1 MRCQNDFGLSLT
13 TMNGKGKNKK
23 ISILGCGWLGLPL
36 AKTLIS
42 KGWQVKGSTTT
53 AHKLQVLQDAGIE
66 PFLIQAETGNAQPNP
81 NFFESGF
88 LLLNIP
94 PGRKKTPN
102 FYLSKMQS
110 LLPYIEASSI
120 RKVIFVSSTSV
131 YGDVCREV
139 TEADEPDHQSE
150 LLEAEMLFLSDKNL
164 CTTIIRFGGLFG
176 ADRNPGRFFHG
187 KNSIPNGL
195 APVNLIHLSDCLGLI
210 EAVLDQ
216 QKFPAIYNA
225 VAPSHP
231 TKKEFYT
238 KAIMKSG
245 LAAPDFAEEKTEWK
259 IINPKKIMV
268 DLDYRFQYPDLLA
281 CLDDPNA
288 F

>member
-1 MRCQNDFGLSLT
+1 VPKQFWFIFAE
-13 TMNGKGKNKK
+13 MNGEVRNKK

-36 AKTLIS
+36 AKKLVA

-53 AHKLQVLQDAGIE
+53 AEKLELLEETGID
-66 PFLIQAETGNAQPNP
+66 PFLIDVETGKEQYNP
-81 NFFESGF
+81 HFFDSDF
-88 LLLNIP
+88 LMLNIP
-94 PGRKKTPN
+94 PGHKKKPN

-139 TEADEPDHQSE
+139 TEADEPDIHSE
-150 LLEAEMLFLSDKNL
+150 LLQAEMLFLSAKNL
-164 CTTIIRFGGLFG
+164 QTTVVRFGGLFG
-176 ADRNPGRFFHG
+176 PNRNPGRFFRD

-195 APVNLIHLSDCLGLI
+195 APVNLIHLQDCLGLI

-216 QKFPAIYNA
+216 QKFPAVYNA

-238 KAIMKSG
+238 KAIIKSG
-245 LAAPDFAEEKTEWK
+245 FAVPDFTEEKTVWK
-259 IINPKKIMV
+259 IINPKKTIV
-268 DLDYRFQYPDLLA
+268 DLDYRFQYPDLLG

>member
-1 MRCQNDFGLSLT
+1 MPKQFWFIFAE
-13 TMNGKGKNKK
+13 MIGKGKNKK

-36 AKTLIS
+36 AKKLVA

-53 AHKLQVLQDAGIE
+53 SNKLKLLGEAGID
-66 PFLIQAETGNAQPNP
+66 PFLIDVETGKEQCNP
-81 NFFESGF
+81 HFFDSDF

-94 PGRKKTPN
+94 PGHKKTPN

-120 RKVIFVSSTSV
+120 RKVVFISSTSV
-131 YGDVCREV
+131 YGDICREV
-139 TEADEPDHQSE
+139 TEADEPGHQSE
-150 LLEAEMLFLSDKNL
+150 LLQAEMLFLSDKNL
-164 CTTIIRFGGLFG
+164 QTTVIRFGGLFG
-176 ADRNPGRFFHG
+176 PDRNPGRFFRD

-195 APVNLIHLSDCLGLI
+195 APVNLVHLNDCLSLI
-210 EAVLDQ
+210 EAVLNQ
-216 QKFPAIYNA
+216 QNFPGVYNA

-238 KAIMKSG
+238 KAILKSG
-245 LAAPDFAEEKTEWK
+245 FAAPDFVEEKTAWK
-259 IINPKKIMV
+259 IINPEKIIQ
-268 DLDYRFQYPDLLA
+268 DLNYQFQYPDLLK
-281 CLDDPNA
+281 CLDDPAA